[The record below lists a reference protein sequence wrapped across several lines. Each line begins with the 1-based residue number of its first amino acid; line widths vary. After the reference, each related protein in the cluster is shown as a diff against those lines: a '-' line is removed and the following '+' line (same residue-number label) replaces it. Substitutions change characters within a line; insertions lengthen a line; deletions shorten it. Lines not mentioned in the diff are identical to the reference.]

1 MRERLAA
8 PGGATYSDAVAVD
21 ATGTRVVYL
30 AGQTARE
37 FEGGDIPA
45 DLAGQT
51 ERCFEQIEALLAPY
65 GAGLQDVVHITTYL
79 TDLSRY
85 ADFAAVRGRVFGD
98 APPASAAVGVAG
110 LLGDALVEIVAVAV
124 VD

>member
-1 MRERLAA
+1 MRERVAA

-21 ATGTRVVYL
+21 TTGTRVVYL

-37 FEGGDIPA
+37 RDGGQVPA

-79 TDLSRY
+79 TDLSHY
-85 ADFAAVRGRVFGD
+85 PEFAAVRARVFGD
-98 APPASAAVGVAG
+98 ALPASAVVGVAA
-110 LLGDALVEIVAVAV
+110 LLGDALVEIVSVAIIG
-124 VD
+124 